1 MSKSLS
7 PTEYENNLLIVDG
20 LNLAFRWKH
29 SGARKFY
36 KEYLSTVQSFRKS
49 YKAKYVVIA
58 TDSGKSS
65 YRKSIY
71 PEYKGDR
78 DKKYSEQSESEKQIF
93 QMFLEDYKESLKYIE
108 DNSDIIV
115 LEFDKTEAD
124 DIATYIS
131 CKYYLNF
138 DYVWLLSTDEDWDLM
153 LQDNMSRFSYVSKKE
168 FSIENWHTHYDYP
181 FDKHLSIKC
190 LIGGE
195 DNIKGVPGIGPKR
208 AVELVSK
215 YGDIFSII
223 DSIPIA
229 SKFKFISE
237 LNKFKD
243 TLLLNIELMD
253 LVSYHREAL
262 GSENMGIIDNKIR
275 SLLDG

>member
-1 MSKSLS
+1 MSKSLEQS
-7 PTEYENNLLIVDG
+7 YDNNLLIVDG
-20 LNLAFRWKH
+20 LNLAFRYKH
-29 SGARKFY
+29 SGATKFF
-36 KEYLSTVQSFRKS
+36 KEYLATVQSFRKS
-49 YKAKYVVIA
+49 YNAKYVVIA

-78 DKKYSEQSESEKQIF
+78 EEKFANQSEAERQIF
-93 QMFLEDYKESLKYIE
+93 QMFLEDYKESLRYVE
-108 DNSDIIV
+108 DNSDILV
-115 LEFDKTEAD
+115 LGFDKTEAD

-131 CKYYLNF
+131 CKYSNRF

-153 LQDNMSRFSYVSKKE
+153 LQHNMSRFSYVSKKE
-168 FSIENWHTHYDYP
+168 FSMDTWELHYDYP
-181 FDKHLSIKC
+181 FEHHLSIKC

-215 YGDIFSII
+215 YGDIFGII
-223 DSIPIA
+223 DAIPIT
-229 SKFKFISE
+229 SKFKYIQE
-237 LNKFKD
+237 LNKHTE

-253 LVSYHREAL
+253 LVSYHKVAL
-262 GSENMGIIDNKIR
+262 GSEAMGEIDRKFVR
-275 SLLDG
+275 LLDG